1 MNILS
6 SLLVR
11 CIHHSSRSYIILLF
25 LYMKYSLCKHSS
37 DMHRNLVFSW
47 LVLGG
52 RRHVQSFI
60 LWLVI
65 DFHSYFLG
73 VCVVEIS
80 FLFSLPDV
88 RCFFF
93 QFSCNQ
99 LTLLKRK
106 KKNSV
111 QRRKHRV
118 LIQIAQATFSI
129 WIEPKRIFCLHN
141 FLINNRFVMTTTT
154 FRLTQ
159 KVNPLCHR
167 RTKMCMIRLCSTL
180 FLCRNIHPVTRCS
193 VHHQEVV
200 V

>member
-1 MNILS
+1 
-6 SLLVR
+6 
-11 CIHHSSRSYIILLF
+11 
-25 LYMKYSLCKHSS
+25 MKYSLCKHSS

-73 VCVVEIS
+73 SFFCVAEIS
-80 FLFSLPDV
+80 FLFSLSDV
-88 RCFFF
+88 KFFSVF
-93 QFSCNQ
+93 LQSTN
-99 LTLLKRK
+99 TLEK
-106 KKNSV
+106 KEKITSV
-111 QRRKHRV
+111 RWRQHRV
-118 LIQIAQATFSI
+118 SIQIAQATFSI